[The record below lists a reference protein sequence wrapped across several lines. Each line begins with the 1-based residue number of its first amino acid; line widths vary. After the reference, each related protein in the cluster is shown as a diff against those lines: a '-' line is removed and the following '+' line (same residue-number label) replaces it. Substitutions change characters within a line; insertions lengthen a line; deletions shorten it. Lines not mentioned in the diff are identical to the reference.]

1 MTYVALRMLTK
12 AMRLETMAKLFVI
25 SVVILAGSPA
35 VAAQIARDDV
45 YCRIREQK
53 AGAFRHERFRP
64 CVSPKVDAP
73 RWNGED
79 KTHDDW
85 PANLIQG

>member
-1 MTYVALRMLTK
+1 MPYVALRLPTK
-12 AMRLETMAKLFVI
+12 GIRLKTLAKLFVI
-25 SVVILAGSPA
+25 SLVILAGSPA
-35 VAAQIARDDV
+35 VATQIARDDV

-53 AGAFRHERFRP
+53 AGAFRHERFRL
-64 CVSPKVDAP
+64 CISPKVGAP
-73 RWNGED
+73 HRNGED

>member
-64 CVSPKVDAP
+64 CISSKVDAP